1 MAADAGGLSRHACDA
16 KLFAAGA
23 QGACALSIYY
33 FRWKKT
39 SRIPPAGGTR
49 HKLTLQFADAEHK
62 SYGPAF
68 AKTITVN
75 VKG

>member
-1 MAADAGGLSRHACDA
+1 MHARDADTGN
-16 KLFAAGA
+16 
-23 QGACALSIYY
+23 ALVDQISSSI
-33 FRWKKT
+33 
-39 SRIPPAGGTR
+39 PAVCGSR

-75 VKG
+75 VKGS